1 MIRKEFRNQGARVV
15 ISMAMLFP
23 GLVLAAN
30 SDAAAAA
37 ASASNPFLM
46 PSYQAGADTGLP
58 SITNVVSP
66 AAGGGAVQAP
76 AAQLQPL
83 ASFVTSHQESAFAQY
98 VDGVTGSKLDVFGSN
113 LFQSVPTTFA
123 PLNATQVNGDYVIGA
138 GDELQIRGWGMVD
151 IDLTVPVDRSGSIYL
166 PRVGS
171 VKVAGVRFRDLQ
183 GYLKKSVNRVFTNFD
198 LTVSIAQTRAVQ
210 VYMVGHVVRAGT
222 YTLSA
227 MSTLL
232 NALFASGGPSGT
244 GTMRNIQVKRGGEV
258 VTTFDLYDMLV
269 KGDKSH
275 DIPLQDGDV
284 IYIPEVGSQIAITGN
299 VKQPGIYE
307 LKGSTTLADVA
318 SWSGGFDSA
327 AENQQI
333 IIEKNVDNKYQ
344 PLVDL
349 HGSSEQLAKQLP
361 QYPVAPGN
369 ILRVFAPSAVAVQ
382 AQKQREFVTVA
393 GEVKQTGVVQI
404 QKGETLRELVSR
416 LGGVSDNGYVFATR
430 VTRGSIAAVQQQK
443 LDELADRFEKDATT
457 NAQQRMAGLTDA
469 GSIANIQAE
478 LARQQALAKKMRSI
492 RAEGRIVLELGN
504 GKAAVKNLPDLPL
517 QDGDQIYIPRRPD
530 TVDVL
535 GSVNQQSAYIYRSN
549 RTAADYLKL
558 AGGITRTGDEGAM
571 YLLRADGT
579 VDAQGGWL
587 GGVAGSNVNPGD
599 ALVVPEKIDRS
610 TWMENIKEW
619 TTILY
624 QFGLGAAAL
633 KVLKN

>member
-1 MIRKEFRNQGARVV
+1 
-15 ISMAMLFP
+15 MLFP

-361 QYPVAPGN
+361 QYPVRPAISCGYSPRPPWRYRRKSN
-369 ILRVFAPSAVAVQ
+369 ANLSPWLAKSSKPVWCRSRKEKPCASWCRAW
-382 AQKQREFVTVA
+382 A
-393 GEVKQTGVVQI
+393 G
-404 QKGETLRELVSR
+404 S
-416 LGGVSDNGYVFATR
+416 
-430 VTRGSIAAVQQQK
+430 
-443 LDELADRFEKDATT
+443 ATT
-457 NAQQRMAGLTDA
+457 VM
-469 GSIANIQAE
+469 S
-478 LARQQALAKKMRSI
+478 
-492 RAEGRIVLELGN
+492 
-504 GKAAVKNLPDLPL
+504 LP
-517 QDGDQIYIPRRPD
+517 
-530 TVDVL
+530 
-535 GSVNQQSAYIYRSN
+535 
-549 RTAADYLKL
+549 
-558 AGGITRTGDEGAM
+558 
-571 YLLRADGT
+571 
-579 VDAQGGWL
+579 
-587 GGVAGSNVNPGD
+587 PG
-599 ALVVPEKIDRS
+599 
-610 TWMENIKEW
+610 
-619 TTILY
+619 
-624 QFGLGAAAL
+624 
-633 KVLKN
+633 

>member
-1 MIRKEFRNQGARVV
+1 M
-15 ISMAMLFP
+15 
-23 GLVLAAN
+23 
-30 SDAAAAA
+30 
-37 ASASNPFLM
+37 
-46 PSYQAGADTGLP
+46 
-58 SITNVVSP
+58 
-66 AAGGGAVQAP
+66 
-76 AAQLQPL
+76 
-83 ASFVTSHQESAFAQY
+83 
-98 VDGVTGSKLDVFGSN
+98 
-113 LFQSVPTTFA
+113 
-123 PLNATQVNGDYVIGA
+123 
-138 GDELQIRGWGMVD
+138 
-151 IDLTVPVDRSGSIYL
+151 
-166 PRVGS
+166 
-171 VKVAGVRFRDLQ
+171 
-183 GYLKKSVNRVFTNFD
+183 
-198 LTVSIAQTRAVQ
+198 
-210 VYMVGHVVRAGT
+210 
-222 YTLSA
+222 
-227 MSTLL
+227 
-232 NALFASGGPSGT
+232 
-244 GTMRNIQVKRGGEV
+244 
-258 VTTFDLYDMLV
+258 
-269 KGDKSH
+269 
-275 DIPLQDGDV
+275 
-284 IYIPEVGSQIAITGN
+284 
-299 VKQPGIYE
+299 
-307 LKGSTTLADVA
+307 
-318 SWSGGFDSA
+318 
-327 AENQQI
+327 
-333 IIEKNVDNKYQ
+333 
-344 PLVDL
+344 
-349 HGSSEQLAKQLP
+349 
-361 QYPVAPGN
+361 
-369 ILRVFAPSAVAVQ
+369 
-382 AQKQREFVTVA
+382 
-393 GEVKQTGVVQI
+393 
-404 QKGETLRELVSR
+404 SR